1 MIKIG
6 RQSFTLKI
14 MALLMVVLLMLG
26 TAIIIQTRVIMNNL
40 FTEQQAKRGIS
51 IANMLAAR
59 APNLI
64 LVHNYYDLHE
74 LVKDVQQTNDDVKYA
89 FVVSNDGELLAHSFP
104 EGFPGDLLAANPLAP
119 QAKYNIAELVTEEG
133 VIRDIAVPIFDGRLG
148 VVHVGLGDGSLRAI
162 LSDTTRQLLFDTLV
176 AIFIGLILTIF
187 LTGRLTKPIRELARV
202 TGAITAG
209 DFTQRAYVK
218 SNDEM
223 GRLAGAFNSMADYL
237 HRLMTEL
244 KQKEEARTHLLQK
257 VIVAQEEERK
267 RIARELHD
275 ETGQTLTS
283 LMIGLKS
290 LAENCPSAAQECRVE
305 DMRAVVKTTLGEIHR
320 LAVEL
325 RPSILDD
332 MGLIP
337 ALEKYVADFQA
348 AHGLDV
354 DLHVS
359 WGSGSRVPHA
369 IEVTVYRIVQEALN
383 NIAKYAQAE
392 NVSVIVTRDD
402 KGLEAIVEDDGKG
415 FDVEEIMSKT
425 ESNKLGLHGM
435 RERASLVGGTFTI
448 ESSAGHG
455 TTIYVR
461 IPLAGGEIDGRS

>member
-1 MIKIG
+1 MIKVG
-6 RQSFTLKI
+6 RQSFSLKI
-14 MALLMVVLLMLG
+14 MALLLVVLVMFG
-26 TAIIIQTRVIMNNL
+26 TAIILQTRVIMNNL
-40 FTEQQAKRGIS
+40 FTDQQVKRGIS
-51 IANMLAAR
+51 IATMLAAR
-59 APNLI
+59 ASNHI
-64 LVHNYYDLHE
+64 LVNNYYDLHE
-74 LVKDVQQTNDDVKYA
+74 LVKDTQASNDDVKYA

-104 EGFPGDLLAANPLAP
+104 GGFPVDLLTANTLPA
-119 QAKYNIAELVTEEG
+119 QAKHNIAELNTEEG

-148 VVHVGLGDGSLRAI
+148 VVHVGLSDGSLRAT
-162 LSDTTRQLLFDTLV
+162 LGNTTRQLLFDTLA
-176 AIFIGLILTIF
+176 AIFVGLVLTIF
-187 LTGRLTKPIRELARV
+187 LASRITKPIRELARV

-223 GRLAGAFNSMADYL
+223 GSLASAFNVMADYL

-275 ETGQTLTS
+275 ETGQTLSS

-290 LAENCPSAAQECRVE
+290 LAESCPSSSHECRVE
-305 DMRAVVKTTLGEIHR
+305 EMRAVAKTALGEIHR

-337 ALEKYVADFQA
+337 ALEKYVADFRA

-359 WGSGSRVPHA
+359 WGSDNRVPHE

-383 NIAKYAQAE
+383 NIAKYAKAE

-402 KGLEAIVEDDGKG
+402 RGLEAIVEDDGIG
-415 FDVEEIMSKT
+415 FDADEIMLDN

-435 RERASLVGGTFTI
+435 RERASLAGGTFTI
-448 ESSAGHG
+448 ESSTGHG

-461 IPLAGGEIDGRS
+461 IPLTGGESGGEG

>member
-1 MIKIG
+1 MIKVG
-6 RQSFTLKI
+6 RQSFSLKI
-14 MALLMVVLLMLG
+14 MALLLVVLVMFG
-26 TAIIIQTRVIMNNL
+26 TAIILQTRVIMNNL
-40 FTEQQAKRGIS
+40 FTDQQVKRGIS
-51 IANMLAAR
+51 IATMLAAR
-59 APNLI
+59 ASNHI
-64 LVHNYYDLHE
+64 LVNNYYDLHE
-74 LVKDVQQTNDDVKYA
+74 LVKDTQASNDDVKYA

-104 EGFPGDLLAANPLAP
+104 GGFPVDLLTANTLSP
-119 QAKYNIAELVTEEG
+119 QAKHNIAELNTEEG
-133 VIRDIAVPIFDGRLG
+133 LIRDIAVPIFDGRLG
-148 VVHVGLGDGSLRAI
+148 VVHVGLSDGSLRAI
-162 LSDTTRQLLFDTLV
+162 LGDTTRQLMFDTLA
-176 AIFIGLILTIF
+176 AIFLGLVLTIF
-187 LTGRLTKPIRELARV
+187 LASRITKPIRELARV

-223 GRLAGAFNSMADYL
+223 GSLASAFNVMADYL

-275 ETGQTLTS
+275 ETGQTLSS

-290 LAENCPSAAQECRVE
+290 LAEGCPSASHECRVE
-305 DMRAVVKTTLGEIHR
+305 EMRAVVKTTLGEIHR

-332 MGLIP
+332 MGLVP
-337 ALEKYVADFQA
+337 ALEKYVADFRA

-359 WGSGSRVPHA
+359 WASDSRIPHE

-383 NIAKYAQAE
+383 NIAKYAKAE
-392 NVSVIVTRDD
+392 NVSVIVTRDG
-402 KGLEAIVEDDGKG
+402 KGLEAIVEDDGIG
-415 FDVEEIMSKT
+415 FDADDIMRDN

-435 RERASLVGGTFTI
+435 RERASLAGGTFTI
-448 ESSAGHG
+448 ESSTGRG
-455 TTIYVR
+455 TTIFVR
-461 IPLAGGEIDGRS
+461 IPLAGGESGGES

>member
-1 MIKIG
+1 MKVG
-6 RQSFTLKI
+6 RQSFSLKI
-14 MALLMVVLLMLG
+14 MALLLVVVVLLG
-26 TAIIIQTRVIMNNL
+26 TAIITQTRMIMNNL

-51 IANMLAAR
+51 IANMLSAR
-59 APNLI
+59 AANLI
-64 LVHNYYDLHE
+64 LIHNYYDLHE
-74 LVKDVQQTNDDVKYA
+74 LVKDTQASNDDVKYA

-104 EGFPGDLLAANPLAP
+104 GGFPVDLLTANVPNLP
-119 QAKYNIAELVTEEG
+119 AKYNIAELATEEG
-133 VIRDIAVPIFDGRLG
+133 TIRDIAVPIFDGRLG
-148 VVHVGLGDGSLRAI
+148 VVHVGLGDASLRAI
-162 LSDTTRQLLFDTLV
+162 LSDTTRQLLLDTLL
-176 AIFIGLILTIF
+176 AILIGLVLTIY
-187 LTGRLTKPIRELARV
+187 LTTRITRPIRELSRV

-223 GRLAGAFNSMADYL
+223 GKLASAFNSMADYL
-237 HRLMTEL
+237 HSLMTEL

-283 LMIGLKS
+283 LMMGLKS
-290 LAENCPSAAQECRVE
+290 LADNCPSAGQECRVE
-305 DMRAVVKTTLGEIHR
+305 DMRAVVKETLGEIHR

-337 ALEKYVADFQA
+337 ALEKYAADFRA

-359 WGSGSRVPHA
+359 WGLDARVPHEV
-369 IEVTVYRIVQEALN
+369 EVTVYRIVQEALN
-383 NIAKYAQAE
+383 NIAKYAKAE
-392 NVSVIVTRDD
+392 NVSVIITRDS

-415 FDVEEIMSKT
+415 FNVDEIMKDT
-425 ESNKLGLHGM
+425 GSNKLGLHGM
-435 RERASLVGGTFTI
+435 RERASLVGGTFAI
-448 ESSAGHG
+448 ESSEGHG

-461 IPLAGGEIDGRS
+461 IPLAGGESDGRD

>member
-6 RQSFTLKI
+6 WQSFTLKI

-51 IANMLAAR
+51 IANMLSAR
-59 APNLI
+59 AANLI

-74 LVKDVQQTNDDVKYA
+74 LVKDAQLSNDDVKYA

-119 QAKYNIAELVTEEG
+119 QAKYNIAELATEEG
-133 VIRDIAVPIFDGRLG
+133 IVREPRF
-148 VVHVGLGDGSLRAI
+148 VVQFASNTLALLFLGDGSLRAI

-202 TGAITAG
+202 TGAITGG

-305 DMRAVVKTTLGEIHR
+305 DMRAVVKTTIGEIHR

-354 DLHVS
+354 DLHVG

-402 KGLEAIVEDDGKG
+402 NGLEAIVEDDGKG
-415 FDVEEIMSKT
+415 FDVEEIMSNT